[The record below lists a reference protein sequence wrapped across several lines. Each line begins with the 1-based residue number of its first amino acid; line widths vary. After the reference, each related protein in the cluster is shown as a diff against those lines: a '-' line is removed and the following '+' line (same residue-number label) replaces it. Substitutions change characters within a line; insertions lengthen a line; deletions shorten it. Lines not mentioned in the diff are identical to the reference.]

1 MQDPNIKDYQLERIH
16 ETIPAMANSIQV
28 THKIGC
34 LKKIHWKASS
44 EGKGIRT
51 FQIELAKNILPCSFM
66 LSNQEIWAL
75 LEQYK
80 VCEDAEVKKQPL
92 SLKRPYMYL

>member
-1 MQDPNIKDYQLERIH
+1 
-16 ETIPAMANSIQV
+16 MANSIEI

-44 EGKGIRT
+44 EGKGIWT
-51 FQIELAKNILPCSFM
+51 FQIELAKNILPRSFT

-75 LEQYK
+75 SEQYK
-80 VCEDAEVKKQPL
+80 VSADAEVKKQPL
-92 SLKRPYMYL
+92 SLKRPCMYL